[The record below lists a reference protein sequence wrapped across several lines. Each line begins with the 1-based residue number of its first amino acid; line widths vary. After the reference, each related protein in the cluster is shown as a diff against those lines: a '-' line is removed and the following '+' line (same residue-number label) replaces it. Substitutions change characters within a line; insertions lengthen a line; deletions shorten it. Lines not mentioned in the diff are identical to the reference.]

1 MKRKFFFF
9 FLVFFLIACT
19 KEPAP
24 MTEETKETETLAAP
38 EEDRHTIYFAGGCFW
53 GVEAYFSGIPGV
65 LDAVSGYA
73 NGTGEAS
80 YARVVTGETGY
91 AETVRVEYNRNAVS
105 LPVLTTA
112 YLRIVDPY
120 LINQQGNDIGTQYR
134 TGIYT
139 VNEEDLATVQAILKK
154 QEEKKGIPFV
164 IETERLQSFY
174 DAEPEHQDYLQKNP
188 DGYCHIDT
196 GLAEGPY
203 LPGEW
208 PVYSDSEV
216 KERLTP
222 LQYKVTMEKGTEPAF
237 DNPYDAE
244 YRPGIYVDI
253 INGRPLFS
261 SDDKFDSGTGWPSF
275 TKGITPDAFTLE
287 EDHSL
292 GMRRIAVSAKESRA
306 HLGHVFPDGPK
317 DKGGLRFCMNSA
329 ALRFIPLEEMEKEG
343 YGDFIPW
350 IETR

>member
-1 MKRKFFFF
+1 M
-9 FLVFFLIACT
+9 
-19 KEPAP
+19 
-24 MTEETKETETLAAP
+24 
-38 EEDRHTIYFAGGCFW
+38 
-53 GVEAYFSGIPGV
+53 
-65 LDAVSGYA
+65 
-73 NGTGEAS
+73 
-80 YARVVTGETGY
+80 
-91 AETVRVEYNRNAVS
+91 
-105 LPVLTTA
+105 
-112 YLRIVDPY
+112 
-120 LINQQGNDIGTQYR
+120 
-134 TGIYT
+134 
-139 VNEEDLATVQAILKK
+139 
-154 QEEKKGIPFV
+154 

-174 DAEPEHQDYLQKNP
+174 NAEPEHQDYLQKNP

-222 LQYKVTMEKGTEPAF
+222 CSTKSRWKKAPNPPLTIRTMRNTAPNLCGYHQWPAAF
-237 DNPYDAE
+237 
-244 YRPGIYVDI
+244 
-253 INGRPLFS
+253 F

-317 DKGGLRFCMNSA
+317 DKGGLRFV
-329 ALRFIPLEEMEKEG
+329 
-343 YGDFIPW
+343 
-350 IETR
+350 